1 MAEPR
6 QYIAVDLGAESGRVM
21 LATIGGVKLELE
33 EIHRFGNGPVEKKGS
48 LHWDF
53 AKLLSE
59 TKTGI
64 GKAVQKAQTQI
75 AGIGVDSW
83 AVDFGLLDAE
93 GRLIEPPCHY
103 RDERTKGMKEKAF
116 ELAGKRQIYD
126 YTGLQFLPFNTIYQL
141 LAMRSADSDTLAKAN
156 KLIFIA
162 DLLSYFLC
170 GRAYGE
176 YTIASTSQLMDMRT
190 GEWCRAIFDKL
201 SLPVEI
207 MPPVVAPGT
216 IVGELS
222 AEVAKEI
229 GCDLIPVIAV
239 GSHDTASAVAAVPAT
254 ESGNWAYLSSGTWSL
269 MGVET
274 AGPVINDKTFK
285 YEFTNEGGVE
295 NTIRLLKNIA
305 GLWLIQECRRQW
317 LNEGSELT
325 YAQMTQMAEKAKAFE
340 AYVEPDYE
348 PFLTPGDMPE
358 KINGYLEKNGEKKT
372 NDKGQIVRIILESL
386 AFKYRRVLEKI
397 EDITGDGIDCL
408 HIVGGGIQ
416 NELLCQFTANAV
428 GRKVT
433 AGPIEATAIG
443 NVLLQAMATG
453 QIGTLAAGREIV
465 RNSFRLKEYTPVKA
479 KVWQKQYETLN
490 VQ

>member
-1 MAEPR
+1 MAPIK

-21 LATIGGVKLELE
+21 LATIGGGKLQLE
-33 EIHRFGNGPVEKKGS
+33 EIHRFGNGPVEKNGS
-48 LHWDF
+48 LRWDF
-53 AKLLSE
+53 SKLLSE

-64 GKAVQKAQTQI
+64 GKAVQKAQTKV

-93 GRLIEPPCHY
+93 GTLIENPHHY
-103 RDERTKGMKEKAF
+103 RDKRTEGMKENAF
-116 ELAGKRQIYD
+116 ETAGKRQIYD

-141 LAMRSADSDTLAKAN
+141 LAMRLRDSDTLAKAG
-156 KLIFIA
+156 KLVFIA
-162 DLLSYFLC
+162 DLVSYFLC

-190 GEWCRAIFDKL
+190 GQWCRALFDKL
-201 SLPVEI
+201 SLPMNI

-216 IVGELS
+216 IVGNLS
-222 AEVAKEI
+222 AAVAKEI
-229 GCDLIPVIAV
+229 GCDSIPVIAV

-254 ESGNWAYLSSGTWSL
+254 ESGKWAYLSSGTWSL

-317 LNEGSELT
+317 LKDGAQLT
-325 YAQMTQMAEKAKAFE
+325 YAQMTQMAEEAKVFA

-348 PFLTPGDMPE
+348 PFLAPGDMPE
-358 KINGYLEKNGEKKT
+358 KINNYLEKNGGKRT
-372 NDKGQIVRIILESL
+372 DDKAQIVRIILESL

-397 EDITGDGIDCL
+397 EDITNDSIDCL

-416 NELLCQFTANAV
+416 NELLCRFTANAI
-428 GRKVT
+428 GRKVI

-453 QIGTLAAGREIV
+453 QIRTLAAGREIV
-465 RNSFRLKEYTPVKA
+465 RNSFALKEYAPVKA
-479 KVWQKQYETLN
+479 EVWQKQYQALN